1 MRLTLGTSPPSS
13 TSSSSR
19 IYLLRCAFPRAP
31 GGGDRSR
38 RLNRHTP
45 SITVSLVS
53 LSLSLSLPPFYR
65 RHVRQ
70 CGAENNHHRH
80 RRNVFNS
87 NSASR
92 KKREERWSP
101 GMAKVGFDSSAHIRR
116 RERERG
122 RGAAPTPST
131 PSAGIWQVTALVAS
145 VPSCSNARGP
155 TITVQ
160 SM

>member
-31 GGGDRSR
+31 GGDRSR

-45 SITVSLVS
+45 SITVSLV
-53 LSLSLSLPPFYR
+53 SLSLPPFYR

-92 KKREERWSP
+92 KKREERWSQAR
-101 GMAKVGFDSSAHIRR
+101 GWQRLASTVQHIFVGG
-116 RERERG
+116 RG
-122 RGAAPTPST
+122 REGEAPHQLHSVRGHLASDGARRV
-131 PSAGIWQVTALVAS
+131 SALLF
-145 VPSCSNARGP
+145 
-155 TITVQ
+155 
-160 SM
+160 